1 MSALTDID
9 VAATPLLV
17 EHRPWWRS
25 RVTLSAAIVGVMIVC
40 YLAFKGEYSWP
51 NELTWNALPTHLND
65 FQTWLVDQRNASS
78 PSVVIRAFNGFA
90 SFLDDLVTWFTDFL
104 GWMTWVGVT
113 VAGVLVSLRFGGAR
127 AAIWAFAAFVAFG
140 ASGLWLESMQTL
152 ALMLAAVGL
161 SLAIGV
167 PLGVWA
173 GLVDRVHRVITPVLD
188 AMQIIPAFAYLMPI
202 VILFSVGPG
211 AAVITTMIYAI
222 PPAIRITALGIRG
235 VPGNTV
241 EAAESMGSTRRQL
254 LFKVRLPLARRML
267 LLSVNQTILFALSM
281 VVIAGPIGGKGLGD
295 VVTSGL
301 NSYPA
306 LALLAGIV
314 IVVMAMALD
323 RVTEAVAERT
333 NPARRHLTGDLR
345 RRLACVG
352 RHGAGD
358 WDDRRRPAP
367 RGWRHYSRTTAR
379 DWLLARLQS
388 VLDYIQNPDTILF
401 HVTSWIGDHIVQYGL
416 VPFRNFLVE
425 TPWPVTLIGI
435 HADLAGRKRSPLG
448 DHDVSDARPD
458 RADRRVVLGDG
469 HCLAGARRHRHDRG
483 LGVGLGIWAAESKTF
498 SRILRPINDVLQT
511 LPQLVYLIPLIY
523 LMPVSVVPG
532 VIAGVLYA
540 FPVVARLVESGVRNV
555 EANTVEAAESF
566 GATRRQVLTKVK
578 IPLAQDAIMLG
589 VNQGIIMV
597 LAVVVIGGLVGSPGL
612 GYEVAQGLARSDF
625 GLGVLASL
633 AILALGIA
641 LDRIRAARPGATRGT
656 VTSVKSEQR
665 TSSAFLQQSTVKEG
679 RMSPRRWSRR
689 WGRSAGGRR
698 RQRTRGFRERACREQ
713 RQERPCGTVTMDENA
728 WAGATANVYVLKYV
742 LEKNLGCKV
751 NIEKLPES
759 TPLFQAMSDGKVDV
773 VPEDWNNIDLKVN
786 QKYLSSH
793 AILRL
798 GSNGVIGR
806 IGWFIPTYL
815 MKQHPEFKT
824 WQGLKGKESIFKSPS
839 PARRGCSSA
848 AIPRTCKR
856 TRS

>member
-1 MSALTDID
+1 VSALTDID
-9 VAATPLLV
+9 VTATPLLV

-25 RVTLSAAIVGVMIVC
+25 RVTLTAAIAGVMLVA
-40 YLAFKGEYSWP
+40 YFGWKSQYPWP
-51 NELTWNALPTHLND
+51 ESLTWNALPTHLND
-65 FQTWLVDQRNASS
+65 FQTWLVDQRNADH
-78 PSVVIRAFNGFA
+78 PGAVIRSFNGFS
-90 SFLDDLVTWFTDFL
+90 SFLDSLVTWFTRFL

-113 VAGVLVSLRFGGAR
+113 VAGVLVSLRFGGKR
-127 AAIWAFAAFVAFG
+127 AGVWALAAFVAFG
-140 ASGLWLESMQTL
+140 ASGLWVESMQTL

-161 SLAIGV
+161 SLLVGM

-173 GLVDRVHRVITPVLD
+173 GLSDRFERVITPVLD

-235 VPGNTV
+235 VAQNTV
-241 EAAESMGSTRRQL
+241 EAAEAMGSTSRQVL
-254 LFKVRLPLARRML
+254 TKVRLPLARRML

-281 VVIAGPIGGKGLGD
+281 VVIAGLIGGKGLGD

-306 LALLAGIV
+306 LALLAGLV

-333 NPARRHLTGDLR
+333 NPARRHLTDELR
-345 RRLACVG
+345 RRLRAASIATAVVIAATVVVARVLG
-352 RHGAGD
+352 VSAT
-358 WDDRRRPAP
+358 
-367 RGWRHYSRTTAR
+367 YTRTNAR

-388 VLDYIQNPDTILF
+388 LLDYVQNPDTLLF
-401 HVTSWIGDHIVQYGL
+401 KVTSWIGDHIVQYGL

-425 TPWPVTLIGI
+425 TPWFVMLIGI
-435 HADLAGRKRSPLG
+435 TLIALVVSGRRSAITTFLMLALIGVIGEWGSAM
-448 DHDVSDARPD
+448 DTASQ
-458 RADRRVVLGDG
+458 VLVATV
-469 HCLAGARRHRHDRG
+469 LTVAI
-483 LGVGLGIWAAESKTF
+483 GVGLGICAAESRTF

-555 EANTVEAAESF
+555 EPNTVEAAESF
-566 GATRRQVLTKVK
+566 GATRRQVLLKVK

-641 LDRIRAARPGATRGT
+641 LDRVTRGA
-656 VTSVKSEQR
+656 SRGKQ
-665 TSSAFLQQSTVKEG
+665 
-679 RMSPRRWSRR
+679 SRR
-689 WGRSAGGRR
+689 S
-698 RQRTRGFRERACREQ
+698 
-713 RQERPCGTVTMDENA
+713 
-728 WAGATANVYVLKYV
+728 
-742 LEKNLGCKV
+742 
-751 NIEKLPES
+751 
-759 TPLFQAMSDGKVDV
+759 
-773 VPEDWNNIDLKVN
+773 
-786 QKYLSSH
+786 
-793 AILRL
+793 
-798 GSNGVIGR
+798 
-806 IGWFIPTYL
+806 
-815 MKQHPEFKT
+815 
-824 WQGLKGKESIFKSPS
+824 
-839 PARRGCSSA
+839 
-848 AIPRTCKR
+848 
-856 TRS
+856 